1 MLCVLIVYF
10 YSYYVW
16 SPRKSALLP
25 ENIQQNCWL
34 QMSTVE
40 PVCHVGGALPQAFAL
55 GKETDQ
61 PPSSWASFSL
71 WLELSVKLYLC
82 SICENTIVLFP
93 PCGSFVSLL
102 KKSEVRA
109 ALGWRQQV
117 LLTAQL
123 VCGQEPA
130 SSLVFNR
137 PWKSSHANQ
146 LWLLQESTTHKR
158 ISVTNC
164 SVLGPNLLGSGF
176 YNRVLSP
183 PSYLIFRWNNKLIR
197 NKTSFF

>member
-25 ENIQQNCWL
+25 ENIQQNCWI

-40 PVCHVGGALPQAFAL
+40 PVCHVDGALPQAFAL

-61 PPSSWASFSL
+61 PRSSWASFSL

-82 SICENTIVLFP
+82 SICENTIVLSP

-102 KKSEVRA
+102 KKIRSQSSLGVMA
-109 ALGWRQQV
+109 AGLIDC
-117 LLTAQL
+117 A
-123 VCGQEPA
+123 A
-130 SSLVFNR
+130 SLWPGASLVFGVQQTMEIISCQPTLAPPGVYN
-137 PWKSSHANQ
+137 PQKNFCHQ
-146 LWLLQESTTHKR
+146 LF
-158 ISVTNC
+158 C
-164 SVLGPNLLGSGF
+164 AGA
-176 YNRVLSP
+176 
-183 PSYLIFRWNNKLIR
+183 KL
-197 NKTSFF
+197 TG